1 MTNKA
6 VVLDPP
12 GAVARP
18 VTTVK
23 ETDPQACLPSTP
35 ETPTSSPA
43 LNAASTADALTSS
56 KPRSARS
63 PRARKTAVDKSVAVV
78 NERTSSEES
87 IIVGKVAAISQVA
100 GLNDG
105 IFPEPSDEV
114 ELSIITAD
122 SDAEDSFDTEPSDD
136 LLHLYDVSLADTE
149 TDAEPSYSFSAPVAV
164 VASRPKSSSRAAYH
178 DEHDSHRADE
188 SLHLWMCR
196 ARGAQLLTASEEIR
210 LAKAVQRGDKAA
222 KDKLTEANL
231 RLVVSIAKKYS
242 VRGIPLPDLIQ
253 EGNIGLIRAVEK
265 FDPDKGY
272 RFSTYATWW
281 IRRAIAR
288 AIINQGRTIRIPVYV
303 AEIIHKLVKASSR
316 LRQQLMRD
324 PTVEEI
330 ARELEI
336 TVDRVNEIMR
346 IALEPL
352 SLETPVGEKDN
363 SQLSDFIQS
372 HTAVSPS
379 EATLN
384 LIRREQIE
392 DVLDKLTL
400 REKEVLRMRYGL
412 DDGYSRTLEEVG
424 YCLHVTRERVRQIEL
439 RALKKLR
446 HLGPEAL
453 IRQ

>member
-1 MTNKA
+1 MSIKSA
-6 VVLDPP
+6 VLERPQSRNRDSMLDSRDQESDLVEEDVDDGYDRESGEDMMHLYNGGLTGNDHDEVVPI
-12 GAVARP
+12 
-18 VTTVK
+18 
-23 ETDPQACLPSTP
+23 
-35 ETPTSSPA
+35 SPA
-43 LNAASTADALTSS
+43 LRGEDDHEISLRPA
-56 KPRSARS
+56 K
-63 PRARKTAVDKSVAVV
+63 
-78 NERTSSEES
+78 RTH
-87 IIVGKVAAISQVA
+87 
-100 GLNDG
+100 
-105 IFPEPSDEV
+105 
-114 ELSIITAD
+114 
-122 SDAEDSFDTEPSDD
+122 AE
-136 LLHLYDVSLADTE
+136 
-149 TDAEPSYSFSAPVAV
+149 
-164 VASRPKSSSRAAYH
+164 
-178 DEHDSHRADE
+178 EHDSPRNDE
-188 SLHLWMCR
+188 SLQVWMSR
-196 ARGAQLLTASEEIR
+196 ARGAQLLTADEETR
-210 LAKAVQRGDKAA
+210 LARAVQRGDKQA

-265 FDPDKGY
+265 FDPSKGF

-316 LRQQLMRD
+316 LRQQLLRD

-330 ARELEI
+330 ARELEVP
-336 TVDRVNEIMR
+336 VDRVNEIMR

-363 SQLSDFIQS
+363 SQLADFIQS
-372 HTAVSPS
+372 HTAVSPA

-392 DVLDKLTL
+392 EHLNKLTL

-424 YCLHVTRERVRQIEL
+424 CRLRVTRERVRQIEL

-446 HLGPEAL
+446 NLGPNEL

>member
-1 MTNKA
+1 MSN
-6 VVLDPP
+6 
-12 GAVARP
+12 
-18 VTTVK
+18 
-23 ETDPQACLPSTP
+23 
-35 ETPTSSPA
+35 
-43 LNAASTADALTSS
+43 
-56 KPRSARS
+56 
-63 PRARKTAVDKSVAVV
+63 KTAVL
-78 NERTSSEES
+78 ERPQVRTGEES
-87 IIVGKVAAISQVA
+87 TDARP
-100 GLNDG
+100 LDTDLM
-105 IFPEPSDEV
+105 EDE
-114 ELSIITAD
+114 
-122 SDAEDSFDTEPSDD
+122 AEDSFDREPSDD
-136 LLHLYDVSLADTE
+136 LLQLYEGGAGS
-149 TDAEPSYSFSAPVAV
+149 TDAEEGVPISPTLRQAESADHSMDTV
-164 VASRPKSSSRAAYH
+164 KSLLS
-178 DEHDSHRADE
+178 EDSDNPRNDE
-188 SLHLWMCR
+188 SLQVWMSR
-196 ARGAQLLTASEEIR
+196 ARGAQLLTADEEIR
-210 LAKAVQRGDKAA
+210 LARAVQRGDKQA

-265 FDPDKGY
+265 FDPSKGY

-316 LRQQLMRD
+316 LRQQLLRD

-330 ARELEI
+330 ARELE
-336 TVDRVNEIMR
+336 VPVERVNEIMR

-363 SQLSDFIQS
+363 SQLADFIQS
-372 HTAVSPS
+372 HTAISPS

-392 DVLDKLTL
+392 EVLNKLTG
-400 REKEVLRMRYGL
+400 REKEVLRMRFGL
-412 DDGYSRTLEEVG
+412 DDGYARTLEEVG
-424 YCLHVTRERVRQIEL
+424 CRLRVTRERVRQIEL

-446 HLGPEAL
+446 HLGPSEL

>member
-1 MTNKA
+1 MSSDSA
-6 VVLDPP
+6 VLE
-12 GAVARP
+12 RP
-18 VTTVK
+18 VGI
-23 ETDPQACLPSTP
+23 ELGAGRDH
-35 ETPTSSPA
+35 
-43 LNAASTADALTSS
+43 D
-56 KPRSARS
+56 
-63 PRARKTAVDKSVAVV
+63 
-78 NERTSSEES
+78 SSE
-87 IIVGKVAAISQVA
+87 
-100 GLNDG
+100 
-105 IFPEPSDEV
+105 
-114 ELSIITAD
+114 
-122 SDAEDSFDTEPSDD
+122 
-136 LLHLYDVSLADTE
+136 
-149 TDAEPSYSFSAPVAV
+149 
-164 VASRPKSSSRAAYH
+164 H
-178 DEHDSHRADE
+178 DEAYVDDSHEGLEVDSLGELNSIDDFGSEDNGPSSIAEAEEAAEEGYTLASVPADRDDE
-188 SLHLWMCR
+188 LHIWMSR
-196 ARGAQLLTASEEIR
+196 ARGAQLLTADEEKR
-210 LAKAVQRGDKAA
+210 LARAVRVGDKRA

-265 FDPDKGY
+265 FDPEKGY

-316 LRQQLMRD
+316 LRQQLHRE
-324 PTVEEI
+324 PTVDEL
-330 ARELEI
+330 ARELEVP
-336 TVDRVNEIMR
+336 VDRVNEIMR

-372 HTAVSPS
+372 STAASPS

-392 DVLDKLTL
+392 EVLNKLTG
-400 REKEVLRMRYGL
+400 RERDVLRMRFGL
-412 DDGYSRTLEEVG
+412 DDGYARTLEEVG
-424 YCLHVTRERVRQIEL
+424 SRLHVTRERVRQIEL

-446 HLGPEAL
+446 HIGPSEL